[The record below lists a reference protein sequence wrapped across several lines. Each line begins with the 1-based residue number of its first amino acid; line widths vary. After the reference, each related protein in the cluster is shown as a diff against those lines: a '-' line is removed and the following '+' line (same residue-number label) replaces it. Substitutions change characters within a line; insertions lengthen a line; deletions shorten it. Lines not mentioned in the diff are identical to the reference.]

1 MKKQRSRQVKA
12 MGPRLH
18 RKLPAEPGLTP
29 RLPTPTRALSVS
41 AEERPLLETNNVDK
55 EPKGTEMVG
64 ASFLFNHT
72 VTIPSSPFHPLTG
85 RRSWSPARARQ
96 GVSQGFRDEPLCM
109 EQRQS
114 AERVNSSNNHK
125 LDNSSCRLGIRR
137 GGNILGLR
145 YEPLLNH

>member
-1 MKKQRSRQVKA
+1 MIDGKTEIPAGQSDGPKVAPEVTSRA
-12 MGPRLH
+12 WATL
-18 RKLPAEPGLTP
+18 

-85 RRSWSPARARQ
+85 RHSWSPA
-96 GVSQGFRDEPLCM
+96 
-109 EQRQS
+109 
-114 AERVNSSNNHK
+114 
-125 LDNSSCRLGIRR
+125 
-137 GGNILGLR
+137 
-145 YEPLLNH
+145 

>member
-1 MKKQRSRQVKA
+1 

-18 RKLPAEPGLTP
+18 RKLPAEPGLTL

-72 VTIPSSPFHPLTG
+72 IPSSPFHPLTG
-85 RRSWSPARARQ
+85 RHSWSPA
-96 GVSQGFRDEPLCM
+96 
-109 EQRQS
+109 
-114 AERVNSSNNHK
+114 
-125 LDNSSCRLGIRR
+125 
-137 GGNILGLR
+137 
-145 YEPLLNH
+145 